1 MTADGRRRIAFVSG
15 AGYFGGAEKYIELLA
30 SGLDRERY
38 EPVLVTSGSR
48 GLEPL
53 RSALAGEGIPVEIT
67 EGNSFS
73 SADGVRSLFRLIQ
86 RLRPDIVHMNMPG
99 PFDCSYGLP
108 ASLARLAGVQR
119 IVTTDHLPM
128 VGSFTKAKVI
138 RTIHMRNISRFITVS
153 EDNRSHMVDIH
164 GVSSAKIRVVYNGI
178 PDPGPVGT
186 TAGGTADSP
195 DAPVNLLVAGALEE
209 RKGQM
214 LALSAMEK
222 LPGSFHLSIAGDGPL
237 RSKLEAEL
245 AAGRFGDRVDLL
257 GRVDDMAG
265 LVARS
270 DVLLVPSLMEATP
283 YVILE
288 AMAAGRPVVASKI
301 YGIPEQVEDDVTGIL
316 VPPGDPDAI
325 AAALIR
331 FSKEPGLLKR
341 MGDAGRKRYEDRF
354 TLERSVAGTM
364 SVYDELF

>member
-15 AGYFGGAEKYIELLA
+15 AGYYGGAEKYIELLA
-30 SGLDRERY
+30 SALDREHY

-53 RSALAGEGIPVEIT
+53 RSALAGAGIPVEIT
-67 EGNSFS
+67 EGNSLS

-108 ASLARLAGVQR
+108 ASLARLAGVRR

-128 VGSFTKAKVI
+128 IGSFTKSKVI
-138 RTIHMRNISRFITVS
+138 RAIHMRNVSRFITVS

-164 GVSSAKIRVVYNGI
+164 GVSAAKIRVVYNGI
-178 PDPGPVGT
+178 PDPGLIGI
-186 TAGGTADSP
+186 TADGATASTG
-195 DAPVNLLVAGALEE
+195 APVNLLVAGALEE
-209 RKGQM
+209 RKGHM
-214 LALSAMEK
+214 VALSALEK
-222 LPGSFHLSIAGDGPL
+222 LPASFHLSIAGDGPL
-237 RSKLEAEL
+237 HGKLEAEL
-245 AAGRFGDRVDLL
+245 AAGRFDGRVDLL

-265 LVARS
+265 LIVRS

-283 YVILE
+283 YVVLE

-316 VPPGDPDAI
+316 VPPGDSHAL
-325 AAALIR
+325 ATALIR
-331 FSKEPGLLKR
+331 FSKEPGLLKK
-341 MGDAGRKRYEDRF
+341 MGEAGRKRYEDRF